1 MPVTSKLI
9 LTDIDETVLQ
19 FCTPF
24 SEFARETGMTTF
36 GDLNVLYHLEG
47 FLGTDRPGADSAL
60 EAFEVDHGRRQPAE
74 LYARSAIKRLSLMGY
89 SFVGISA
96 CGLDPEFRAAR
107 LVNLHN
113 ELGIHFD
120 AMFTVERQGSKKEV
134 LSRFRPAI
142 WVEDHPGHAIDG
154 AELGH
159 RVFLIDKPF
168 NQGHTHPG
176 VTRVRG
182 WDEIFGIL
190 STEEQ
195 A

>member
-1 MPVTSKLI
+1 LTGKLI
-9 LTDIDETVLQ
+9 LTDIDETVLR
-19 FCTPF
+19 FCQPF
-24 SEFARETGMTTF
+24 TDFTVEQGMQTY
-36 GDLNVLYHLEG
+36 GDLNELYHLEG
-47 FLGTDRPGADSAL
+47 FLGTDRPGADRAL
-60 EAFEVDHGRRQPAE
+60 EVFEVDHGRRQPAE
-74 LYARSAIKRLSLMGY
+74 PHARPAISDLWLKGY

-120 AMFTVERQGSKKEV
+120 AMFTVERQGSKREV

-142 WVEDHPGHAIDG
+142 WVEDHPGHARDG

-168 NQGHTHPG
+168 NRYADPEG

-182 WDEIFGIL
+182 WDEILEIL
-190 STEEQ
+190 TAEGL